1 MMAPRTTLIGLLSI
15 ALMTSFCFA
24 QTDDLDWAEK
34 MFEKHNIDFG
44 TVAKGADVR
53 MRVKITNLYKEDVHI
68 SQVTTTCGCSAA
80 SPSQRSLKSKETA
93 YVEVTMDTH
102 RFSRRKDSNLIVVFD
117 LPYQAEVRIP
127 ITAYIR
133 TDVVLT
139 PGSVNFGA
147 VQQGLKSERKLTLS
161 YAGREDWRIQEI
173 VNKNKSLDVRFEQT
187 SRGGGYVNYDLYFT
201 LKDSAKVGNF
211 REQVLLVTDD
221 ANTTGVPVLVEAT
234 VESDVTVT
242 PPIVSLGMLAPGEKK
257 TVNVVI
263 RSQKAFTIEK
273 IECESKLE
281 CFQVRLPKKAQ
292 TVHVLP
298 LTITPP
304 NRPGALNE
312 TFTVTIADRPEPV
325 TFQAYGQVLDS
336 LSQSAKNVSSH

>member
-1 MMAPRTTLIGLLSI
+1 MMAPRNALFGLLSI
-15 ALMTSFCFA
+15 TLMTSFCCA
-24 QTDDLDWAEK
+24 QELSWAEK

-53 MRVKITNLYKEDVHI
+53 MRVKITNLYKEEVHI
-68 SQVTTTCGCSAA
+68 AQVTTTCGCSAA
-80 SPSQRSLKSKETA
+80 SPSQRTLKSKETA

-117 LPYQAEVRIP
+117 MPYHAEVRIP
-127 ITAYIR
+127 ITSYIR

-147 VQQGLKSERKLTLS
+147 VQQGQQSERKLTLS
-161 YAGREDWRIQEI
+161 YAGRDDWRIEKI
-173 VNKNKSLDVRFEQT
+173 VNDNKSLNVRFEQT

-201 LKDSAKVGNF
+201 LKDTAKIGNF
-211 REQVLLVTDD
+211 REQVVLITDD
-221 ANTTGVPVLVEAT
+221 ANTTGVPVLVEAM

-242 PPIVSLGMLAPGEKK
+242 PPVVSLGMLSPGEKK

-263 RSQKAFTIEK
+263 RGKKAFVIEK

-312 TFTVTIADRPEPV
+312 TFTVTIGDRAEPV
-325 TFQAYGQVLDS
+325 TFQAYGQILES
-336 LSQSAKNVSSH
+336 LSQSAKNTSPR